1 LTVTSGGSTICT
13 DTATVTV
20 CDQCETFNGTQC
32 VPKPLCT
39 SCTPQG
45 STCTP
50 PGYACDGSG
59 SCERAQNLIPQIVG
73 QLGITYANQ
82 STSGCSPGSC
92 GAGIQYDVTGVTHSC
107 DSIDM
112 QGANV
117 TESVTTDN
125 GCGPGSVT
133 TGPGCPVSCGNSVAG
148 CTDTYSLC
156 GPPGA
161 FPPGGCTETYTQNLY
176 VDGHLVETHSIVF
189 TITFPGGT
197 CTGTVTRN

>member
-1 LTVTSGGSTICT
+1 VQAAISAIGQCV
-13 DTATVTV
+13 AVN
-20 CDQCETFNGTQC
+20 DQCRTFNGTQC

-39 SCTPQG
+39 SCTPQ
-45 STCTP
+45 SSNCTP

-59 SCERAQNLIPQIVG
+59 ACKRGQNLVPQIVG
-73 QLGITYANQ
+73 QLGLTYANQ
-82 STSGCSPGSC
+82 SAPGCAAGKC
-92 GAGIQYDVTGVTHSC
+92 GALIRFDLTGVTHSC

-125 GCGPGSVT
+125 GCGPGIVT
-133 TGPGCPVSCGNSVAG
+133 TGPGCPVSCGNSMAECTDTYYICGLPTSYPPGG
-148 CTDTYSLC
+148 CTDTY
-156 GPPGA
+156 
-161 FPPGGCTETYTQNLY
+161 TQKLF
-176 VDGHLVETHSIVF
+176 VDNHLVETHTIVF